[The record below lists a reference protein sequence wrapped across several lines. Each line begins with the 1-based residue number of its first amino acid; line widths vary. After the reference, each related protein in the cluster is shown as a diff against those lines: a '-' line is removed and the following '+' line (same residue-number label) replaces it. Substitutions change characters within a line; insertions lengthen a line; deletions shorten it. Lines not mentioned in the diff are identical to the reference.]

1 MIKTSFKIALVFAA
15 TALFVSC
22 KNSGKEQSE
31 DNTTSTTNTES
42 TVEPTTPVQNAP
54 ETILY
59 TATPDS
65 AILGK
70 TKEALVKLK
79 EATSVLLQDADGKST
94 GAELTL
100 KLLVSN
106 KSTLDNK
113 KFFSLASSD
122 ARLELDNGNSI
133 TVDRTTGSTSPE
145 PEASTEA
152 EWILNLP
159 SGTTPKKLNFFLD
172 GTRVSVSF
180 TKK

>member
-1 MIKTSFKIALVFAA
+1 MVKTFLKTALVFAFF
-15 TALFVSC
+15 ALFVSC
-22 KNSGKEQSE
+22 KNSAKDQSK
-31 DNTTSTTNTES
+31 DDTTSTTNTES
-42 TVEPTTPVQNAP
+42 TVVPTAPVENAP

-113 KFFSLASSD
+113 KFFSLSSTD

-133 TVDRTTGSTSPE
+133 TVEKTNGNSSPE

-152 EWILNLP
+152 EWIFNLP